1 MQVFHTAGEPPNK
14 GNNNLPN
21 KGCRTNISEALTNN
35 VPANKIIRDKRRSE
49 LSTEGLLII
58 FVIAL

>member
-14 GNNNLPN
+14 GNSNLPN
-21 KGCRTNISEALTNN
+21 KGCRTNISDALTNN
-35 VPANKIIRDKRRSE
+35 VPANKIIKDKRRSE